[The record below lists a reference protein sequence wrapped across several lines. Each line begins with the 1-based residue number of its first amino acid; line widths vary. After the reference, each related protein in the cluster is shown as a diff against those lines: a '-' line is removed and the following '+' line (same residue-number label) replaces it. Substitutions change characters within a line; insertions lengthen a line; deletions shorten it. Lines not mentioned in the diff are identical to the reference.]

1 MSTTMMVSQ
10 LLALVLQGQTLRRVV
25 GISPGASRLDV
36 GQGPLPV
43 EPYVE
48 LNYEKRG
55 SSEDLEF
62 EIIRGSPLDAGDL
75 W

>member
-1 MSTTMMVSQ
+1 MMVSQ
-10 LLALVLQGQTLRRVV
+10 LLARVLQGQTLRRVV

-48 LNYEKRG
+48 LN
-55 SSEDLEF
+55 S
-62 EIIRGSPLDAGDL
+62 
-75 W
+75 